1 MMKGQKLLS
10 FVCVH
15 VYYKKKK
22 EPYGNNLFVLVLF
35 PALIYTYED
44 NFQTLS

>member
-1 MMKGQKLLS
+1 MKGQKLLC

-15 VYYKKKK
+15 VYLKKK

-35 PALIYTYED
+35 PARIYTYED
-44 NFQTLS
+44 TFQALS